1 LPSSGGGLSQVKDAF
16 STSTAYL
23 SSGSRSNVSEMSS
36 AVKHSWRR
44 PIALRASAI
53 ELKDRAI
60 RSCD

>member
-36 AVKHSWRR
+36 AVKHSSRR

-53 ELKDRAI
+53 ELKDRA
-60 RSCD
+60 RESCN